1 MAWVRAW
8 IVDERAQD
16 LIEYGLLSAFVSL
29 AVIAAVSVLALTLGT
44 TYGSFDTQIRGFS
57 SGS

>member
-1 MAWVRAW
+1 MAWVRGM
-8 IVDERAQD
+8 IVDERAHD
-16 LIEYGLLSAFVSL
+16 LIEYGLPSAPISV
-29 AVIAAVSVLALTLGT
+29 AVIAAVSVLALTLRT